1 MEKVYSFL
9 FFVVF
14 YFCFLWHFV
23 FVFCGVP
30 ASKFYS
36 KTANDMTSTLWGIER
51 SVTFRGVGR
60 VKYLQITLYSFTMCI
75 MTICVVLLMQFLFT
89 IIKDT
94 RTGQSLQAKQ
104 KSPDD
109 SLSHQ
114 NGIQARKPGIL
125 LVHLYA
131 GVNNIRMEMTE
142 V

>member
-36 KTANDMTSTLWGIER
+36 KTANDMTSTLWRIER

-75 MTICVVLLMQFLFT
+75 MAICIILLMQFLFT
-89 IIKDT
+89 IIEDT
-94 RTGQSLQAKQ
+94 RTGQTVAQYLLQVMQAIKIIGTE
-104 KSPDD
+104 SFSRLDFVRTN
-109 SLSHQ
+109 LSVSCD
-114 NGIQARKPGIL
+114 L
-125 LVHLYA
+125 
-131 GVNNIRMEMTE
+131 
-142 V
+142 